1 MSYRILDLVRER
13 ANERDWELIFDS
25 GPNGDQRTM
34 VWEHRCP
41 EEAGQPVELEVTFNV
56 DGRVVQTE
64 KRQGGKWYERTTP
77 TDEFASTEVHLETLS
92 MI

>member
-1 MSYRILDLVRER
+1 MSYHVMDLVRER

-25 GPNGDQRTM
+25 GPNNDQRTI
-34 VWEHRCP
+34 VWEHPCP
-41 EEAGQPVELEVTFNV
+41 SGAGEPFELEVTFNV

-64 KRQGGKWYERTTP
+64 KRKNGKWCQRTATA
-77 TDEFASTEVHLETLS
+77 EFASTKVHLETLS

>member
-1 MSYRILDLVRER
+1 MTYHVMDLVCER

-25 GPNGDQRTM
+25 GPNTDQRTI
-34 VWEHRCP
+34 VWEHMSP
-41 EEAGQPVELEVTFNV
+41 DETGQPVELEITFNV

-64 KRQGGKWYERTTP
+64 KRQGGRWCQRTTP
-77 TDEFASTEVHLETLS
+77 TSDYASTEVHLETLS